1 MNNMIVKDLYR
12 AALLCGIS
20 YKVPSEIDTIV
31 ETDDR
36 YNSIKK
42 IITDN
47 NMLYIENSSFKCYMF
62 KYCNTIYI
70 SVHSFLPF
78 NYYSKMKRY
87 NGKIY
92 IHDGILHQFNVIE
105 PELIKNIKE
114 LDCAQN
120 VKKIHVCGYNIGG
133 ALSSVISSFLA
144 NKYKNIYLVSCFTFG
159 SPKVGNKYFKK
170 VFNENVTSN
179 YRITT
184 NKWSSDED
192 TNFISSSKYSYC
204 HVCNPLYLE
213 NNNIAELQNIHRT
226 HFAICNKK
234 PLRDIDPLEKYIEC
248 LYNIIVSYNQNSSK
262 SISSQNSN
270 TSSVTITI
278 PYVGKSNN
286 QIEPVVVTN
295 YSPTGSYSTIE
306 LEEKILKILENSNSM
321 ITAYLNQ
328 KSGDG
333 TQSLSGSNSSH
344 SE

>member
-20 YKVPSEIDTIV
+20 YKVPSEIDTII

-36 YNSIKK
+36 YSSIKK
-42 IITDN
+42 IITNN

-78 NYYSKMKRY
+78 NYRGKMKRY
-87 NGKIY
+87 NDNIY
-92 IHDGILHQFNVIE
+92 IHAGILHQFNVME

-114 LDCAQN
+114 LDSAQN

-133 ALSSVISSFLA
+133 ALSSVISSVLA
-144 NKYKNIYLVSCFTFG
+144 KKYKHIYLVSCFTFG
-159 SPKVGNKYFKK
+159 SPKVGNKHFKTI
-170 VFNENVTSN
+170 FNENITSN

-184 NKWSSDED
+184 DKWSSDEE

-213 NNNIAELQNIHRT
+213 NNNIVELKNIHHT
-226 HFAICNKK
+226 NYAICNKY

-248 LYNIIVSYNQNSSK
+248 FYNIIVSYNQNSSK
-262 SISSQNSN
+262 SISSQNSDP
-270 TSSVTITI
+270 SSVTVTI
-278 PYVGKSNN
+278 PYVGHSSN
-286 QIEPVVVTN
+286 QIEPVIVTN
-295 YSPTGSYSTIE
+295 YSPIGSYSTIE
-306 LEEKILKILENSNSM
+306 LEEKIFKILDNSNSL

-328 KSGDG
+328 KTGDR

-344 SE
+344 FE